1 MNIIEALRRLRDD
14 FKAWATANFQ
24 NVLGKIK
31 TTDENVE
38 KLSEELE
45 SKTGETLK
53 IDANTDA
60 KTIKETIE
68 DLSGATLKIDST
80 VDSKTI
86 KETIEDVTNSLSE
99 IDLTD
104 DKVKLS
110 TELKTYYNVG
120 KVTTASGTNP
130 VTIGN
135 AGDTLR
141 NVFDNL
147 FNMDETQPSITIN
160 PSITLTLSSTGSDEY
175 GTKIKLLSYSISTE
189 DGAYT
194 NDSTTGVT
202 WSGYKFTGSG
212 FSEPLTTFTSKTGTV
227 TLSSDYEVGVSSD
240 ISLTVEGTHT
250 AGNVAK
256 TNLGNNSDPEIKI
269 TAGTKTDEC
278 TFSKSSKY
286 YDYSV
291 LTTNDTAPTTGL
303 TRQTSSGANATYS
316 YAKGQYLYLYSRSSG
331 KKIQTNVLGQWA
343 DVDTTQMGEVKITLS
358 SGATNITY
366 YAYRT
371 AKFADAGSAQYK
383 LV

>member
-1 MNIIEALRRLRDD
+1 MNIIEALKKLRDD
-14 FKAWATANFQ
+14 LRTWARNNFK
-24 NVLGKIK
+24 NVL
-31 TTDENVE
+31 E
-38 KLSEELE
+38 KQ
-45 SKTGETLK
+45 K
-53 IDANTDA
+53 A
-60 KTIKETIE
+60 
-68 DLSGATLKIDST
+68 
-80 VDSKTI
+80 
-86 KETIEDVTNSLSE
+86 
-99 IDLTD
+99 TD
-104 DKVKLS
+104 DKVVNLENKTSNITEDESAALQFADPEGNVVAQIDESGISTVGVKVNGKAVALQEDLEAIDLLDTEVKLQ

-135 AGDTLR
+135 AGDSLR

-147 FNMDETQPSITIN
+147 FNMDETQPSITAN
-160 PSITLTLSSTGSDEY
+160 PSITLTLSSTASDEY
-175 GTKIKLLSYSISTE
+175 GTKIKSLSYSISTE

-194 NDSTTGVT
+194 NDNTTGVT
-202 WSGYKFTGSG
+202 WSGYNFTGSG
-212 FSEPLTTFTSKTGTV
+212 FSEPSTTFTSKTGTV
-227 TLSSDYEVGVSSD
+227 TLSSDYEVGVSSA
-240 ISLTVEGTHT
+240 ISLIVEGTHT

-269 TAGTKTDEC
+269 VAGTKTDAC

-291 LTTNDTAPTTGL
+291 LTTGETAPTTGL

-316 YAKGQYLYLYSRSSG
+316 YAKDQYLYLYSRSSG

-343 DVDTTQMGEVKITLS
+343 DVNTTQIGEVKITLS

-371 AKFADAGSAQYK
+371 DKFADAGSAQYK